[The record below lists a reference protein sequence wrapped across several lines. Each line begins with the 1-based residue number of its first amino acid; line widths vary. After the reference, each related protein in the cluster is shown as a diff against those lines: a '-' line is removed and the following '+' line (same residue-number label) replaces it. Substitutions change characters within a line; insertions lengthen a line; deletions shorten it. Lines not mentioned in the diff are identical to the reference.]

1 MSIVNAVYASAVSIA
16 ERRRGKTAESI
27 FAGRPVI
34 MIQRSLL
41 AFRSSNWIAIVSGF
55 FEPVLYLLSF
65 GLGVGAMV
73 GSISY
78 AGQELSYT
86 AFVAPALLASSA
98 MNGAVYDSTFNV
110 YFKMHF
116 GKVYNTMLATSLGP
130 LDVALGEISWAL
142 LRGLVYAAGF
152 MAVVGAMGLIQSFWA
167 ILAIPACLLIAF
179 GFAAVGMGITSY
191 MKSFQHLNGVQ
202 FFILPMF
209 LFSGTFTPLSVY
221 PQWAQYIIEAFP
233 LWHAVELIRGLMLGN
248 LHVGL
253 LWHALYFAVMV
264 IGGLIFTTRRLT
276 KLFMR

>member
-16 ERRRGKTAESI
+16 ERRRGRTAESI
-27 FAGRPVI
+27 YAGRPVI

-41 AFRSSNWIAIVSGF
+41 AFRSNNWIAIVSGF

-130 LDVALGEISWAL
+130 LDVALGEIAWAL

-167 ILAIPACLLIAF
+167 ILAIPACILIAF

-233 LWHAVELIRGLMLGN
+233 LCHAVELIRGLMLGN

-276 KLFMR
+276 SLFMR

>member
-16 ERRRGKTAESI
+16 ERRRGRTAESI
-27 FAGRPVI
+27 YAGRPVI

-41 AFRSSNWIAIVSGF
+41 AFRSNNWIAIVSGF

-65 GLGVGAMV
+65 GLGIGGMV
-73 GSISY
+73 GNITV
-78 AGQELSYT
+78 AGNPISYT
-86 AFVAPALLASSA
+86 AFVAPALLATSA

-130 LDVALGEISWAL
+130 LDVALGEIAWAL
-142 LRGLVYAAGF
+142 LRGLVYATGF
-152 MAVVGAMGLIQSFWA
+152 MAVVGSMGLIQSAWA

-253 LWHALYFAVMV
+253 LWHSLYFAVMV

-276 KLFMR
+276 SLFMR